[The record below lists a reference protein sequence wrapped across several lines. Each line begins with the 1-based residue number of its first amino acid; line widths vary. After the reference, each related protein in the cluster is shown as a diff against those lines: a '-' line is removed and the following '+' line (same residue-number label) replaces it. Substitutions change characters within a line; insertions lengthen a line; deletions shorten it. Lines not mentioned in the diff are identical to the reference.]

1 MNKSF
6 ILDFDPEPKA
16 VLNPDYEKKD
26 YHFPKKLLYAFI
38 PPKSLRNF
46 LKKYRHKVIGQFL
59 SVSFSPKIYE
69 VEIKNEKFTLCRASL
84 GAPAATQLLDWL
96 IAYGVKQILAIGSAG
111 VLTDIPENYFLIP
124 TKAIRDEGTSF
135 HYFPSSN
142 FVDLKSSYLQEI
154 ENQMVEM
161 HFKVKEV
168 MTWSTDG
175 FFRETP
181 AKVAQFKK
189 LGASTVEME
198 CSAMAACAQ
207 FRHINFAQILFTAD
221 SLNDLNVHDDRGWG
235 NNSHIRVM
243 DLAANIL
250 INLTDK

>member
-69 VEIKNEKFTLCRASL
+69 VEIKNEKFTLCRAPL

-135 HYFPSSN
+135 HYLARSN
-142 FVDLKSSYLQEI
+142 YVDLRSTFLTKVEKGNEKYALQ
-154 ENQMVEM
+154 
-161 HFKVKEV
+161 
-168 MTWSTDG
+168 S
-175 FFRETP
+175 
-181 AKVAQFKK
+181 
-189 LGASTVEME
+189 
-198 CSAMAACAQ
+198 
-207 FRHINFAQILFTAD
+207 
-221 SLNDLNVHDDRGWG
+221 
-235 NNSHIRVM
+235 
-243 DLAANIL
+243 
-250 INLTDK
+250 